1 MATLKIYNSGLDLLD
16 ATLDPYFGK
25 ECLRAVVLSLSNR
38 VDPISKDNGLET
50 LFCPT
55 YKLRA

>member
-38 VDPISKDNGLET
+38 VDPY
-50 LFCPT
+50 F
-55 YKLRA
+55 